1 MKHNGQD
8 YLLAIW
14 ELFESYEFANE
25 KGIAERLGVSLPSAW
40 EGIHRLERENQLTVG
55 KSGVQFSR
63 DGYQNAK
70 KMMRAHRITEYFVYS
85 YLEIPWDEVHN
96 SVMDLE
102 HDFTEPML
110 ANLYRKM
117 GSPEFCPH
125 GNPVRPDQIMTEI
138 SGLDAPEGE
147 YYFVR
152 PVLEEYSFLKKLLST
167 GSTPGKLVE
176 LEKGGES
183 LYLVGENGEFKIPS
197 DMEKTIRLYPKSVTS
212 HPVTRLKGKRSVVS
226 GSSQNSFPVNS
237 NESHS

>member
-1 MKHNGQD
+1 MKHNSQD

-14 ELFESYEFANE
+14 ELCESYEFANE
-25 KGIAERLGVSLPSAW
+25 KGVAQRLGISLPSAW
-40 EGIHRLERENQLTVG
+40 EGIHRLEKENQLTLN
-55 KSGVQFSR
+55 KSGVQFTR
-63 DGYQNAK
+63 DGYRNAM

-110 ANLYRKM
+110 ANLHRKM
-117 GSPEFCPH
+117 GSPEYCPH
-125 GNPVRPDQIMTEI
+125 GNPVKPDQIMSEV

-152 PVLEEYSFLKKLLST
+152 PVLEEYTFLKKLLNT

-183 LYLVGENGEFKIPS
+183 LYIIGENGEFKLPS
-197 DMEKTIRLYPKSVTS
+197 DMEKTIRLYPKSMAVDHGTTLGS
-212 HPVTRLKGKRSVVS
+212 TRPVIPKSNQS
-226 GSSQNSFPVNS
+226 SFPVNF